1 MSCAYTVK
9 KVTAPCWE
17 KIEAVELVHQP
28 WLEPCEISAKAQLCH
43 DGENLYVRMEAK
55 EAEIRA
61 TLQSGAVIVK
71 GEKLHIQMLDLDA
84 KTAVVSGVVNSLM
97 YVKVKEKSEGGLFAK
112 IMK

>member
-1 MSCAYTVK
+1 MENHTVTIDNRQK
-9 KVTAPCWE
+9 LTITDV
-17 KIEAVELVHQP
+17 ID
-28 WLEPCEISAKAQLCH
+28 IDSF
-43 DGENLYVRMEAK
+43 D